1 MDPLVEQLIYYVVTA
16 VVGILVGKV
25 VTDMRYAK
33 GKKIL
38 NELRQFFDHVDD
50 MVYDDKFT
58 EEEFRGG
65 WEHLKGLFDAI
76 VK

>member
-1 MDPLVEQLIYYVVTA
+1 LDPVLEQLIYYVVTA
-16 VVGILVGKV
+16 VVGIVVGKF
-25 VTDMRYAK
+25 VTDLRYQK

-38 NELRQFFDHVDD
+38 AQLRQLVDHVDD

-65 WEHLKGLFDAI
+65 WEHIKGLVDAI